1 MITLNLLT
9 PSDRGEDD
17 SGMRHANVVHRFQ
30 DRLGDLLIDY
40 YITRV

>member
-1 MITLNLLT
+1 MIPLNLLT
-9 PSDRGEDD
+9 PSDRGEDY